1 MKHTNRWR
9 EGRKDTR
16 KRKLE
21 SLSLIKKQFKNTK
34 EYTKMNELIKLY
46 MDSHD
51 LVTTIG
57 LEIAMLVDKE
67 ESKGC

>member
-1 MKHTNRWR
+1 MKHANRWR
-9 EGRKDTR
+9 AGRKDTR